1 MSCPH
6 AILGACCIYA
16 RLRSQ
21 LGCVDYCNKHGL
33 KEPQWGQEIP
43 NGDERKHK
51 VWVVIGKMK
60 FEADPL
66 SSLSQAQEK
75 VAGKV
80 VDLFKMQGHA
90 ETIKMVES
98 QMNESRKGP

>member
-1 MSCPH
+1 M
-6 AILGACCIYA
+6 
-16 RLRSQ
+16 RSTG
-21 LGCVDYCNKHGL
+21 LCVDYCKNHGL

-80 VDLFKMQGHA
+80 VDLFKAQGHA
-90 ETIKMVES
+90 ETAKMVES
-98 QMNESRKGP
+98 KVNGSRDGS

>member
-1 MSCPH
+1 M
-6 AILGACCIYA
+6 
-16 RLRSQ
+16 
-21 LGCVDYCNKHGL
+21 
-33 KEPQWGQEIP
+33 
-43 NGDERKHK
+43 
-51 VWVVIGKMK
+51 WVVIGKMK